1 MRAPLKSSEETN
13 RKDRQK
19 SVDKMEVAQHNRA
32 SKAVVI
38 SLQGSKTDYQKI
50 NVTHRHKGHFTEK
63 MTLPQR
69 N

>member
-1 MRAPLKSSEETN
+1 MRALKSSEEAN
-13 RKDRQK
+13 RKDKQK
-19 SVDKMEVAQHNRA
+19 SVDKMEVDQHNRA

-38 SLQGSKTDYQKI
+38 SLQESKTDYQKR